1 MKPLGGGGSGCSRG
15 GHNKCRGLSPQEAW
29 RDTLGETEAPV
40 AGGQGMRESGKM
52 GGMRGRLWFQEFRE
66 RKWKFKGLEARE
78 SNSVF

>member
-1 MKPLGGGGSGCSRG
+1 M
-15 GHNKCRGLSPQEAW
+15 
-29 RDTLGETEAPV
+29 